1 MRVHF
6 IAIGG
11 SAMHNLA
18 IALYKKGSKVS
29 GSDDEIFEPSKSRL
43 AACGL
48 LPEKQ
53 GWFPEKIT
61 NEIDSIILGMHAHS
75 DNPELLKAKELGLK
89 IFSYPEYLF
98 EQSKNK
104 TRIVIGGSH
113 GKTTITSMIMHVL
126 KESGVLFDYMV
137 GAQVQGFDTMVSL
150 SENAKYMVIEGDE
163 YLSSPTDL
171 RPKFHLYH
179 PHIALLSGIAWDHIN
194 VFPTFENYV
203 EQFAIFV
210 SMLEENGSLVWYQH
224 DKEIQKIAKNLKKS
238 IKSITYSEHKNK
250 TKNNTTFL
258 ITENGNVPLEI
269 FGKHNLENIS
279 GALEICRLVEITD
292 SQFYNAISSFKGANK
307 RLQKLG
313 ENTQTTVFLDFAHS
327 PSKVKATINAVK
339 EQFPDKKLIACLEL
353 HTYSS
358 LKKDFL
364 PQYKNSM
371 DMADEAIVYYNHHT
385 IELKRLAP
393 VESNEIVNT
402 FAQKNLKVFT
412 ESRQLID
419 YLLSSD
425 YNNKV
430 LLMMSSGNFDGIQ
443 FTEFTKRIL
452 DKNVKTL

>member
-18 IALYKKGSKVS
+18 LALYKKGYKIT

-61 NEIDSIILGMHAHS
+61 KDIDSIILGMHAHA

-89 IFSYPEYLF
+89 IFSYPEYLY

-104 TRIVIGGSH
+104 IRIVVGGSH

-126 KESGVLFDYMV
+126 KESGVKFDFMV
-137 GAQVQGFDTMVSL
+137 GAQVQGFETMVEL
-150 SENAKYMVIEGDE
+150 SEDAKYMVIEGDE

-203 EQFAIFV
+203 QQFSTFANMI
-210 SMLEENGSLVWYQH
+210 EEGGSLVWYKN
-224 DKEIQKIAKNLKKS
+224 DKELENIASNIRKDIKS
-238 IKSITYSEHKNK
+238 IKYCEHSNLSENNK
-250 TKNNTTFL
+250 TFL
-258 ITENGNVPLEI
+258 ITENRKISLDI

-279 GALEICRLVEITD
+279 GALEICRLIGITD
-292 SQFYNAISSFKGANK
+292 LQFYKAISSFKGANK

-313 ENTQTTVFLDFAHS
+313 ENEQTSIYMDFAHS
-327 PSKVKATINAVK
+327 PSKVTATINAVK
-339 EQFPDKKLIACLEL
+339 EQFTNKKVVACLEL

-364 PQYKNSM
+364 PQYNKSM
-371 DMADEAIVYYNHHT
+371 EMADEAIVYFNHHT
-385 IELKRLAP
+385 IELKRLEP
-393 VESNEIVNT
+393 VEPIEIEHAFN
-402 FAQKNLKVFT
+402 KKGLKVFT
-412 ESRQLID
+412 DSKQLLE
-419 YLLSSD
+419 YLLSSN
-425 YNNKV
+425 YKNKV
-430 LLMMSSGNFDGIQ
+430 LLMMSSGNFDGIKFQ
-443 FTEFTKRIL
+443 EFTQKIL
-452 DKNVKTL
+452 DNNIKTL

>member
-18 IALYKKGSKVS
+18 LALYKKNYKIT

-43 AACGL
+43 EACGL

-61 NEIDSIILGMHAHS
+61 NDIDSIILGMHAHS

-89 IFSYPEYLF
+89 IFSYPEYLY

-104 TRIVIGGSH
+104 IRIVIGGSH

-126 KESGVLFDYMV
+126 KESGIKFDYMV
-137 GAQVQGFDTMVSL
+137 GAQVQGFETMVAL
-150 SENAKYMVIEGDE
+150 SEDAKYMVIEGDE

-203 EQFAIFV
+203 QQFAIFAD
-210 SMLEENGSLVWYQH
+210 MIEENGSLVWYEN
-224 DKEIQKIAKNLKKS
+224 DEELKNISENLRKDIKS
-238 IKSITYSEHKNK
+238 IKYSEH
-250 TKNNTTFL
+250 NNVSENNNTFL
-258 ITENGNVPLEI
+258 ITDNGKVQLDI

-279 GALEICRLVEITD
+279 GALEVCRLIGIND
-292 SQFYNAISSFKGANK
+292 NQFYKAISTFKGANK

-313 ENTQTTVFLDFAHS
+313 NNNQTTIFLDFAHS

-339 EQFPDKKLIACLEL
+339 EQFPNKQLIACLEL

-371 DMADEAIVYYNHHT
+371 EMADEAIVYYSHHT
-385 IELKRLAP
+385 IELKRLAS
-393 VESNEIVNT
+393 VEPIEVENAFCKSG
-402 FAQKNLKVFT
+402 LKVFT
-412 ESRQLID
+412 DSKQLINHL
-419 YLLSSD
+419 YSSD
-425 YNNKV
+425 YSNKV
-430 LLMMSSGNFDGIQ
+430 LLMMSSGNFDGIIFQ
-443 FTEFTKRIL
+443 DFTKNIL
-452 DKNVKTL
+452 DKN

>member
-1 MRVHF
+1 MRAHF

-18 IALYKKGSKVS
+18 IALYKKGSKIT

-48 LPEKQ
+48 LPKKQ

-61 NEIDSIILGMHAHS
+61 NEIDEIILGMHAHY

-126 KESGVLFDYMV
+126 KESGINFDYMV

-150 SENAKYMVIEGDE
+150 SEDAKYMVIEGDE

-203 EQFAIFV
+203 EQFAIFA
-210 SMLEENGSLVWYQH
+210 SMLEENGSLVWYEN
-224 DKEIQKIAKNLKKS
+224 DKELKNISNNLRKDIKS
-238 IKSITYSEHKNK
+238 IKYKEHENISENGKI
-250 TKNNTTFL
+250 FL
-258 ITENGNVPLEI
+258 ITENKNVSLEI

-279 GALEICRLVEITD
+279 GAKEICKLIGVTD
-292 SQFYNAISSFKGANK
+292 EQFYKAISTFKGANK

-313 ENTQTTVFLDFAHS
+313 ETDQTTVFLDFAHS

-371 DMADEAIVYYNHHT
+371 NAADEAIVYYNHHT

-393 VESNEIVNT
+393 VEPNEIINA
-402 FAQKNLKVFT
+402 FDKENLKVFT
-412 ESRQLID
+412 DSRQLID
-419 YLLSSD
+419 YLSSSC
-425 YNNKV
+425 YRNKV

-443 FTEFTKRIL
+443 FTELTKKIL
-452 DKNVKTL
+452 DNGK